1 MLQNIVTRRATILQN
16 ADVPCRNDNS
26 GGSTGIAMDSATG
39 WSNAETIASAQ
50 QNIMEGCKMQEIR
63 VVLRAIQTSSCTPSD
78 SPLLDLKYRDCQP
91 NIKRNKSY
99 ELTNKVNAFATMV
112 SHGINGYHALKTV
125 NLVDD
130 VNQVYADSKALIE
143 KYQDGLFNKET
154 RTTDEGRKSADNSD
168 QTSNSPFLN

>member
-1 MLQNIVTRRATILQN
+1 
-16 ADVPCRNDNS
+16 
-26 GGSTGIAMDSATG
+26 
-39 WSNAETIASAQ
+39 
-50 QNIMEGCKMQEIR
+50 
-63 VVLRAIQTSSCTPSD
+63 
-78 SPLLDLKYRDCQP
+78 LDLKYRDCQP

-99 ELTNKVNAFATMV
+99 ELTNKVNACATMV

-143 KYQDGLFNKET
+143 KYQDGLFNKQT
-154 RTTDEGRKSADNSD
+154 QTKDEGRKSADNSD